1 MGQSIG
7 DQICVLAHDVNVC
20 VVATLPKSL
29 PSTHLLWFLEL
40 FSKWAALLSKMWSCN
55 SCSRGVQASCCVCA
69 PQPKPIAITCFAKS
83 FTEQTNLLFQPH
95 VEWSWME
102 LSGVELSSV
111 ELSRSEL
118 NCAELNWLCW
128 MELNWIEFSWGES
141 VELSWIELGWI
152 QLNSVE
158 PSRVALRRIELGWV
172 YLNWIEL
179 TSIEV
184 HRVESISLEWSW
196 IELGW
201 DDLNR
206 AASNWTNQVVNVHFW
221 VMHNPFKE
229 KHTSRPVA
237 RLHYTGGA
245 QRHPC
250 DDQQDQ
256 DSCSLHQA

>member
-29 PSTHLLWFLEL
+29 PSTHLLWILEL

-141 VELSWIELGWI
+141 SRVVLFFEWCWIGLSRDDSNRVASDWIELDCHCALLSDA
-152 QLNSVE
+152 QDLQEKHNS
-158 PSRVALRRIELGWV
+158 R
-172 YLNWIEL
+172 
-179 TSIEV
+179 
-184 HRVESISLEWSW
+184 
-196 IELGW
+196 
-201 DDLNR
+201 R
-206 AASNWTNQVVNVHFW
+206 AA
-221 VMHNPFKE
+221 
-229 KHTSRPVA
+229 
-237 RLHYTGGA
+237 
-245 QRHPC
+245 
-250 DDQQDQ
+250 
-256 DSCSLHQA
+256 